1 MAPPLINGKAYDYVN
16 ITMLILNIPVVGITA
31 INYEETQ
38 EKVNNFGTGNNAV
51 SRGHGAK
58 DGTGSFDISMNET
71 EAIRAAASSRSLLDI
86 PFFDV
91 ILVFANA
98 GGVTRTH
105 VIKNVE
111 FTNDPGGGAQG
122 DTDLVGTFNIV
133 FSHVV
138 RT

>member
-1 MAPPLINGKAYDYVN
+1 MAVPLVNGRAYDYVS
-16 ITMLILNIPVVGITA
+16 ITMLILNIPVVGVTA

-38 EKVNNFGTGNNAV
+38 DKVNNFGTGNNAV

-86 PFFDV
+86 PLFDV

-98 GGVTRTH
+98 GSVVRTH